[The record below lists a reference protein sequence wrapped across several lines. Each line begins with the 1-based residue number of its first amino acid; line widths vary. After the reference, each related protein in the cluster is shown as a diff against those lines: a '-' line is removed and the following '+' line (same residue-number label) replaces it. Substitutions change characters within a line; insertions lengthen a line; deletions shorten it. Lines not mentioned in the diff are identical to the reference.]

1 MRRILD
7 GIYLYCGALAALF
20 LSLIAVTI
28 LAQIVGRLFA
38 ITIDSVESSGFCL
51 AATTFLGL
59 AHTLKSGQHIQINL
73 FIRHL
78 KGRAAQAAQL
88 WCCGVAGITIAFF
101 SWEAFWLT
109 VESYQYK
116 ELSPGLLALP
126 IWIPQTGMTVGLV
139 VLAIGFFDEFWI
151 ALRGGTP
158 AYAGEAEGALSDM
171 PDGDTH

>member
-88 WCCGVAGITIAFF
+88 WCCGVATPHSTLLLLDKSSLFVF
-101 SWEAFWLT
+101 VVVSMWC
-109 VESYQYK
+109 VP
-116 ELSPGLLALP
+116 LS
-126 IWIPQTGMTVGLV
+126 
-139 VLAIGFFDEFWI
+139 
-151 ALRGGTP
+151 TP
-158 AYAGEAEGALSDM
+158 LII
-171 PDGDTH
+171 